1 MVALLQVALDLT
13 SIKEALAIAL
23 EAVKG
28 GADIIE
34 VGTPLLKAEGLHSV
48 RVLRETFKGRRIVA
62 DMKIM
67 DAGELEAELALK
79 AGADVVTVL
88 GVASLET
95 LKRATV
101 KAHEL
106 GGKVMVDMMEVKE
119 VRRKVEEAVKLDVD
133 YICLHVGLDVQRA
146 KGVSAREL
154 AERAERIKSEYGVKV
169 AVAGGIDEFTA
180 PLYRDLDIVIVGGA
194 ITKSPNPREATERI
208 LRAMGKL

>member
-95 LKRATV
+95 LKRATS

-119 VRRKVEEAVKLDVD
+119 VGRRVEEAVRLGVD

-154 AERAERIKSEYGVKV
+154 AERAERIKSEYSVKV
-169 AVAGGIDEFTA
+169 AVAGGIDELTA

-194 ITKSPNPREATERI
+194 IIKSPNPREATERI
-208 LRAMGKL
+208 LRAIGKL